1 MHNRF
6 DDSPLPVEWQKAI
19 AVARDFT
26 ERLND
31 TEALAVMGALNERMF
46 PESTAKVRELVIGGL
61 TTDGAHHKQW
71 FLEQLA
77 EAFKVDLTGVYYVKG
92 IAP

>member
-1 MHNRF
+1 MRNRF
-6 DDSPLPVEWQKAI
+6 DDSSLSLEWQNAI
-19 AVARDFT
+19 AVGREFT
-26 ERLND
+26 DRLNE
-31 TEALAVMGALNERMF
+31 TEALAVAWALNERLF

-71 FLEQLA
+71 FLQQLA
-77 EAFKVDLTGVYYVKG
+77 EAFKVDLKGIYFDKG